1 MTTEPADSAADQPP
15 QSKPRR
21 RGRTALLMAAA
32 VVLGVL
38 GGGAAGY
45 AAQDA
50 RNPTPLP
57 PLAVPQPHY
66 PAVRVAVPALP
77 PSQDDMVR
85 TDGNLA
91 ELLVPTPKGASLVP
105 GEASFDSWLTI
116 AQFSEGYT
124 KPAVEFAWLA
134 DHDFSR
140 SAAAAW
146 DQGSVNVSLELVQFA
161 HARETSAL
169 ALIQSESEYD
179 KSWTGSSSVQLPGSN
194 DGLIFP
200 GVTRHGSGEDAF
212 YEGRGYAV
220 HGDIAV
226 ELYLQDS
233 SGKVTQ
239 QMLQAILQE
248 QLERL

>member
-45 AAQDA
+45 AGQAA
-50 RNPTPLP
+50 RKPTPLP
-57 PLAVPQPHY
+57 PLSAPQPRY
-66 PAVRVAVPALP
+66 PAARVAVPALP

-85 TDGNLA
+85 TDGDLTK
-91 ELLVPTPKGASLVP
+91 LLLPTPKGASLPDGVS
-105 GEASFDSWLTI
+105 SFDSWQTI
-116 AQFSEGYT
+116 AQFSEGYQE
-124 KPAVEFAWLA
+124 PAGEFAWLA
-134 DHDFSR
+134 DHEFR
-140 SAAAAW
+140 RAALANW
-146 DQGSVNVSLELVQFA
+146 DQGSTSVMVQLVQFS
-161 HARETSAL
+161 HADDFNSL
-169 ALIQSESEYD
+169 AMIQNESSYS
-179 KSWTGSSSVQLPGSN
+179 KSWTGSASVRLPGSN
-194 DGLIFP
+194 SGMIFP
-200 GVTRHGSGEDAF
+200 GVARHGSSGSTF

-226 ELYLQDS
+226 ELYVDT
-233 SGKVTQ
+233 SGKVSEQT
-239 QMLQAILQE
+239 LQAILQE